1 MAVWWELVL
10 QFLLGILNQLGYV
23 LTIQVLNVG
32 VLWQLLPVYTGWFS
46 IQFIT
51 KNKEY
56 EDIANRFMNGFT
68 LLWVG
73 FQLGEYVISNLFT
86 DAYIIIKILV
96 VAGIF
101 TYAFFI
107 MRLSFLRKDITK
119 YIARIGTVSAINIAA
134 LLLVQDLMVIR
145 SALQFLQIVIAF
157 ILFYALLDFLI
168 IKLVEMIYKK
178 VKVPEVEEKPKEPP
192 RYERITT
199 PQPVRPVQP
208 IQRPPV
214 QQPRPYTPP
223 QQPVQQQPPVRQ
235 PPINKNY

>member
-1 MAVWWELVL
+1 ML